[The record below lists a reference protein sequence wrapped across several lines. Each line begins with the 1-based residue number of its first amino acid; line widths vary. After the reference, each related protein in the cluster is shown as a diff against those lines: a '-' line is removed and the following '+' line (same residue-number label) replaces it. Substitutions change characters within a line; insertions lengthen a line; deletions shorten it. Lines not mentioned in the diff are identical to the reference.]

1 MPIYEYRCLDCGKR
15 TNFLFL
21 KRDEKRELKCR
32 WCGSTRLERVISRFA
47 TVQSEED
54 RLEKL
59 SDPSAWSGLDENDP
73 KSVVKFMKK
82 MGGELGE
89 EMDKEELDQ
98 MIDEAE
104 REAYDMKKGGAGG
117 SEDEVV

>member
-104 REAYDMKKGGAGG
+104 REAYDMKKGGTGG

>member
-1 MPIYEYRCLDCGKR
+1 MPIYEYRCMDCGKR

-21 KRDEKRELKCR
+21 RRDEKREIKCR
-32 WCGSTRLERVISRFA
+32 WCGSSRMERIISRFS

-59 SDPSAWSGLDENDP
+59 ADPSTWSGLDESDP
-73 KSVVKFMKK
+73 KSVARFLKK
-82 MGGELGE
+82 MGSELGDE
-89 EMDKEELDQ
+89 VDKEEIDQ
-98 MIDEAE
+98 VIDEAE
-104 REAYDMKKGGAGG
+104 REAYEMKKGKSAH

>member
-32 WCGSTRLERVISRFA
+32 WCGSSRMERVISRFA
-47 TVQSEED
+47 TLQSEED

-73 KSVVKFMKK
+73 KSIAKFMKK
-82 MGGELGE
+82 MGSELGE

-104 REAYDMKKGGAGG
+104 REAYEMKKGGTGG
-117 SEDEVV
+117 SEEDVV

>member
-32 WCGSTRLERVISRFA
+32 WCGGTNMVRAVSRFA

-54 RLEKL
+54 RFEKL
-59 SDPSAWSGLDENDP
+59 SDPSAWGGLDENDP
-73 KSVVKFMKK
+73 KSVAKFMKK
-82 MGGELGE
+82 MGSELGE

-98 MIDEAE
+98 LIDEAE
-104 REAYDMKKGGAGG
+104 REAYNMKKGGAGL

>member
-21 KRDEKRELKCR
+21 KRDEKREIKCR
-32 WCGSTRLERVISRFA
+32 WCGSTRMIRVMSRFA

-59 SDPSAWSGLDENDP
+59 ADPSAWSGLDENDP
-73 KSVVKFMKK
+73 KSVAKFMKK
-82 MGGELGE
+82 MGSELGE
-89 EMDKEELDQ
+89 DVDKEELDQ
-98 MIDEAE
+98 IIDEAE
-104 REAYDMKKGGAGG
+104 REAYGEKGGSGG
-117 SEDEVV
+117 PSEDDVV